1 MTTLR
6 SIFTPFCQR
15 AARQLKLMS
24 HDENAT
30 LKTVMFTR
38 CLQHR
43 INRAERHSKL
53 VALILIRTH
62 VAAAG
67 VLFVGTRHTPLVSL

>member
-38 CLQHR
+38 CLRHR
-43 INRAERHSKL
+43 NQSR
-53 VALILIRTH
+53 
-62 VAAAG
+62 
-67 VLFVGTRHTPLVSL
+67 

>member
-30 LKTVMFTR
+30 LMTVMFTR
-38 CLQHR
+38 CLRHR
-43 INRAERHSKL
+43 IDCAERHSTL
-53 VALILIRTH
+53 IALTLIRSH
-62 VAAAG
+62 VAA
-67 VLFVGTRHTPLVSL
+67 SLILRIGPGHATLIGC